1 MKSNCFY
8 TVLDETT
15 LEIDVSL
22 KDTISRL
29 RSQQGECHESD
40 SEGRDF
46 SFYCDKSG
54 KFMMCDFINSRG
66 IPNNNRAYYVRGE
79 VFREGEKTKITY
91 GTVHDRSDNFLVRWL
106 PVVLWIPF
114 LILSVA
120 IQIFNRAPVP
130 EYMFGSLVSVAAIVI
145 VFPRT
150 KNIKVC
156 NTSDMEL
163 MKKEILERVEAVKRW
178 ND

>member
-1 MKSNCFY
+1 MKSNFLY

-22 KDTISRL
+22 KETISRL
-29 RSQQGECHESD
+29 GSQQGLCDEYD
-40 SEGRDF
+40 SEGIGF
-46 SFYCDKSG
+46 SFYCYKSG
-54 KFMMCDFINSRG
+54 KFMMYSKRCL
-66 IPNNNRAYYVRGE
+66 YYVRGE

-91 GTVHDRSDNFLVRWL
+91 GTVRDRTDILNQWFAVILFVPMLV
-106 PVVLWIPF
+106 
-114 LILSVA
+114 LSVA

-130 EYMFGSLVSVAAIVI
+130 EYMFWTLVSVAVPVI
-145 VFPRT
+145 AFRRT
-150 KNIKVC
+150 KNMKVC

-163 MKKEILERVEAVKRW
+163 MKKEIVERVEAVKRW